1 MIRTLARKTL
11 EAQEHMLLEMREMRV
26 DLKQLGASNFNTA
39 KMGAGSLALEYL
51 TSGLRHEI
59 KSEFLGALIA
69 IIQNTDAPSAPQDL
83 SSIQLSQQRRQHLE
97 KIFISRIRYDTIQER
112 ELTIKDAY
120 QGTFRWIFDDENT
133 TGFKNWLSS
142 DGKLYWIT
150 GKPGSGKSTL
160 MRYLMQP
167 ASLPSRQ
174 SRCEEHLRQW
184 AGNGENL
191 TIISF
196 HFWAIGSP
204 MQRTKEG
211 LFRTLL
217 VQLFQNHPEVI
228 PTVAPSRWASLSLFN
243 EDPQH
248 LTETELGDMFRQAIS
263 HISTRAKLALFIDG
277 LDEFDGDC
285 NALVSLIGEC
295 ISWPIKICVSSRPWT
310 EFENAFG
317 EYPQLKMED
326 LTCNDMSRYVMAKF
340 GANSRFR
347 TFRER
352 QPEVAIAISR
362 SVTEKANGV
371 FLWVNIVVSSLLA
384 GIVSG
389 DRIED
394 LESRLD
400 LLPPEIQ
407 DLYENIIESIDPIYR
422 EHAAQLF
429 KLKSTCTETPSLQLL
444 WYADE
449 VKFLERAI
457 DEVSGTVTVK
467 EMQGRLEDM
476 RLRLVSRC
484 KGLLEVHKHISPVS
498 CRSKDKISPDEVAAY
513 SGGTVT
519 YLHRTFSDFL
529 KRHDVQEKL
538 DGFIVKTYDPNLR
551 ISAAYVASAK
561 LWLRSMAMDRNGNY
575 LFQVHVAQSLRH
587 AADAKESLTSETVQL
602 LDHLR
607 AKCAKSCKFSYKLFG
622 PRYVDQRTNHCHPNP
637 NQGFL
642 CLATVLGVGQYIKA
656 RMNEPGLMTTA
667 QETNQGSLSR
677 ISRKIKW
684 HSNAITTF
692 LLPLVYL
699 PGHHSQSIIRTL
711 LEGGAKPNEAVG
723 MFYSQDETA
732 WEKLLANAILL
743 SEGSLDDN
751 EQDNLT
757 QCVRLMIDGG
767 ARISSVTAHRATKIS
782 IRHKIPQCM
791 LWLPSVVA
799 VDLFQGVKARSGLHR
814 GGSHRDM
821 AEEGIYELLKGM
833 RGDPG
838 VKFDLKSY
846 HYMVLMPKKSRA
858 LRRLV

>member
-1 MIRTLARKTL
+1 MIRSIARKTL

-26 DLKQLGASNFNTA
+26 DLKQLGASGFNTVR
-39 KMGAGSLALEYL
+39 MGVGSLALEYL

-69 IIQNTDAPSAPQDL
+69 IIQNTGASSAPQDL
-83 SSIQLSQQRRQHLE
+83 SSIQLSQQRRHHLE
-97 KIFISRIRYDTIQER
+97 KIFVSRIRYDTIQER

-120 QGTFRWIFDDENT
+120 QGTFRWIFDDENST
-133 TGFKNWLSS
+133 SFKNWLSS

-167 ASLPSRQ
+167 TRLPSRQ
-174 SRCEEHLRQW
+174 SRCEEQLMQW

-217 VQLFQNHPEVI
+217 VQLFQAHPEVI
-228 PTVAPSRWASLSLFN
+228 PTVAPSRWESLSLFN

-248 LTETELGDMFRQAIS
+248 LTETELGDMFRQAIT

-295 ISWPIKICVSSRPWT
+295 TLCSIKICVSSRPWT

-317 EYPQLKMED
+317 EYPQLRMED
-326 LTCNDMSRYVMAKF
+326 LTYNDMTRYVMAKF
-340 GANSRFR
+340 GANPRFR
-347 TFRER
+347 TFQER
-352 QPEVAIAISR
+352 HPEVAIDISR

-407 DLYENIIESIDPIYR
+407 DLYEKIIESIDPIYR

-449 VKFLERAI
+449 VKFLERVI

-484 KGLLEVHKHISPVS
+484 KGLLEVHEHASPEPS
-498 CRSKDKISPDEVAAY
+498 RSKDKISPDEVAAY
-513 SGGTVT
+513 TGGPVT

-529 KRHDVQEKL
+529 DRHDVQEKL

-551 ISAAYVASAK
+551 ISAAYVALAK
-561 LWLRSMAMDRNGNY
+561 LWLRSMAMDRNSNY
-575 LFQVHVAQSLRH
+575 LFQLHLIQSLQH
-587 AADAKESLTSETVQL
+587 AADTKESSTSETLQL

-607 AKCAKSCKFSYKLFG
+607 TKCAKNCKFSCELFAHSSID
-622 PRYVDQRTNHCHPNP
+622 RQTNCNHPNP
-637 NQGFL
+637 KQAFL

-656 RMNEPGLMTTA
+656 RMNESGLMTTA
-667 QETNQGSLSR
+667 RETNQGRSRQCSLSR
-677 ISRKIKW
+677 TSWRIKW
-684 HSNAITTF
+684 HSESITTS
-692 LLPLVYL
+692 LLPLVRL
-699 PGHHSQSIIRTL
+699 PDHNSPSVIRIL
-711 LEGGAKPNEAVG
+711 LEGGAKPNEAAR
-723 MFYSQDETA
+723 MFGLQEYTA
-732 WEKLLANAILL
+732 WETLLANAIFSNEQPLN
-743 SEGSLDDN
+743 DN
-751 EQDNLT
+751 EQDSLT

-767 ARISSVTAHRATKIS
+767 AKISSGTTKRATKIS
-782 IRHKIPQCM
+782 RESKMPQYM
-791 LWLPSVVA
+791 LWLPSVTE
-799 VDLFQGVKARSGLHR
+799 VDMFPGVKVEL
-814 GGSHRDM
+814 GSHM
-821 AEEGIYELLKGM
+821 HTAAAGIYELLKAM
-833 RGDPG
+833 RRDPG

-846 HYMVLMPKKSRA
+846 HYMMLTAKKGIGLHS
-858 LRRLV
+858 

>member
-1 MIRTLARKTL
+1 L
-11 EAQEHMLLEMREMRV
+11 EGP
-26 DLKQLGASNFNTA
+26 GAS
-39 KMGAGSLALEYL
+39 
-51 TSGLRHEI
+51 
-59 KSEFLGALIA
+59 
-69 IIQNTDAPSAPQDL
+69 QP
-83 SSIQLSQQRRQHLE
+83 QHLE

-112 ELTIKDAY
+112 ELAIKDAF

-167 ASLPSRQ
+167 TGLSSRQ

-184 AGNGENL
+184 VESRENL

-217 VQLFQNHPEVI
+217 IQLFQDHPEVI
-228 PTVAPSRWASLSLFN
+228 PTVAPSRWESLSLFN

-248 LTETELGDMFRQAIS
+248 LTETELGDMFRQAIT

-326 LTCNDMSRYVMAKF
+326 LTYNDMTRYIMAKF

-347 TFRER
+347 TFQER

-362 SVTEKANGV
+362 SVTKKANGV

-407 DLYENIIESIDPIYR
+407 DLYEKIIESIDPIYR

-429 KLKSTCTETPSLQLL
+429 KLKSTCTDTPSLQLL

-467 EMQGRLEDM
+467 EMEGRLEDM

-484 KGLLEVHKHISPVS
+484 KGLLEVHKHASPKP
-498 CRSKDKISPDEVAAY
+498 CRSSHKISPDEVAAY
-513 SGGTVT
+513 TGGTVT

-529 KRHDVQEKL
+529 DRHEVQEKL

-551 ISAAYVASAK
+551 ISAAYVALAK
-561 LWLRSMAMDRNGNY
+561 LWLRSMAMDRNGDY
-575 LFQVHVAQSLRH
+575 LFQIYAAQSLWH
-587 AADAKESLTSETVQL
+587 AADAKESSTSETVQL
-602 LDHLR
+602 LNHLR

-622 PRYVDQRTNHCHPNP
+622 HRYVDQMTDHCHPNP
-637 NQGFL
+637 NQGFI

-656 RMNEPGLMTTA
+656 RTNEPGLMTTA

-677 ISRKIKW
+677 ISRRIKS

-699 PGHHSQSIIRTL
+699 PGHNNQSVIRAL
-711 LEGGAKPNEAVG
+711 LEEGAKPNETVR
-723 MFYSQDETA
+723 MYNSQDDTA

-743 SEGSLDDN
+743 SERSLDDN

-767 ARISSVTAHRATKIS
+767 AKIS
-782 IRHKIPQCM
+782 IGTAERAMKISRQYKKPEYM
-791 LWLPSVVA
+791 LWVPSVVA
-799 VDLFQGVKARSGLHR
+799 VDLFPDVNVRFRSR
-814 GGSHRDM
+814 RDM
-821 AEEGIYELLKGM
+821 GSEGICELLMGM
-833 RGDPG
+833 RRDPG
-838 VKFDLKSY
+838 AKFDLKSC
-846 HYMVLMPKKSRA
+846 HYMMLKAKKGQSA
-858 LRRLV
+858 S